1 MLQLDNILFSGFSL
15 KLWIHHWFFFV
26 ECSAVITRLHML
38 SYYTY
43 YCNHSSKTKIRLW
56 THKKTPHGR
65 DMGCLFGE
73 FWKKNWLCYNGIA
86 LYLCWLFNLYC
97 FICMISQLL
106 YSYIIKSHF
115 RCKLW
120 TRFAVGWVVWVY
132 HYTDVIM
139 GTIAS
144 HITSLTIVYSTV
156 YSDADHRKHQNSAL
170 QAFLRGI
177 RRRPVN
183 SSHKWSVTRKMLP
196 FDDVIMFGT
205 RVNVLFA
212 EIKWM
217 LAVLW

>member
-1 MLQLDNILFSGFSL
+1 
-15 KLWIHHWFFFV
+15 
-26 ECSAVITRLHML
+26 
-38 SYYTY
+38 
-43 YCNHSSKTKIRLW
+43 
-56 THKKTPHGR
+56 
-65 DMGCLFGE
+65 
-73 FWKKNWLCYNGIA
+73 
-86 LYLCWLFNLYC
+86 
-97 FICMISQLL
+97 MISQLL